1 MADGIK
7 ILAICGS
14 LRRESYNR
22 MALKVAEENPAPG
35 MSIEVFGRMA
45 EIPLYNED
53 LKAKGYPPAVAELR
67 AKIKAADALLFV
79 TPEYNYSMP
88 GVLKNAIDW
97 ASRPPDQ
104 PFDGKPVAM
113 MGASMGLFGTTRA
126 QLHLRQTCVFL
137 NMFPLNKPEVM
148 IAQAQNK
155 FDAQGRLTDE
165 PTRKFIAD
173 LMTALAAWTK
183 RLKGSNP
190 AAQ

>member
-1 MADGIK
+1 MADTIK
-7 ILAICGS
+7 VLAICGS
-14 LRRESYNR
+14 LRQGSYNR
-22 MALKVAEENPAPG
+22 MALKVAEENLAPG
-35 MSIEVFGRMA
+35 MRLEVFGGMA

-53 LKAKGYPPAVAELR
+53 VKAKGFPPVVAELR

-126 QLHLRQTCVFL
+126 QHHLRQTCVFL

-155 FDAQGRLTDE
+155 FDAQGKLTDE

-173 LMTALAAWTK
+173 LMAALASWTK
-183 RLKGSNP
+183 RLKG
-190 AAQ
+190 

>member
-1 MADGIK
+1 MADTIK
-7 ILAICGS
+7 VLGICGS
-14 LRRESYNR
+14 LRQASYNR
-22 MALKVAEENPAPG
+22 MALKVAGENLPPG
-35 MSIEVFGRMA
+35 MALEVFDKLA

-53 LKAKGYPPAVAELR
+53 VKAKGFPPAVAELR

-88 GVLKNAIDW
+88 GVMKNAIDW

-113 MGASMGLFGTTRA
+113 MGATMGLWGTTRA
-126 QLHLRQTCVFL
+126 QHHLRQTCVFL
-137 NMFPLNKPEVM
+137 NMIPLNKPEVM
-148 IAQAQNK
+148 IPQAQNK

-165 PTRKFIAD
+165 TTRKFIAD

-183 RLKGSNP
+183 KLKG
-190 AAQ
+190 